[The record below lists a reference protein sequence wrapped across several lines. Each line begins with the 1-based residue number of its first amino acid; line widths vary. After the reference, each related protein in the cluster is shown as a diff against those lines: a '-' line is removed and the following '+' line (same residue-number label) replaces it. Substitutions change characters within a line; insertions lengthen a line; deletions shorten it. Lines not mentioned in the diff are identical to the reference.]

1 MHEIARWRVAC
12 SVLFLFSGI
21 DSTSGA
27 ERPVWAD
34 PHLPVADGLV
44 VWLDAAAQPAAASQQ
59 DDEEQPSDDAREHW
73 LDSSGHGRDLHQP
86 TPKARPALRRDG
98 DMAAIRF
105 DGRGAHFLRENLGV
119 ALNEATVFLV
129 AAPASNEGGF
139 RGLLSLHAEGE
150 DDFLSGLNVDQGAF
164 ASPSFQVVNV
174 EGAGFAG
181 MRNLRTDDSPFG
193 QWRRICVSIAASGAD
208 GDGVALFVDGQ
219 AEASRPRERA
229 MMKLDELIV
238 GARSYGG
245 TNEPRGFFQ
254 GEVAEVIIFDRA
266 LSNDERA
273 AVDEYLAA
281 KYRDAGPIPPPSDA
295 PEAGSIRRVASPPPL
310 QMFVPGF
317 SVRELPVELTN
328 INNVL
333 YRDDGV
339 LVALAYDGNVYL
351 LTDSDGDGLEDRW
364 TVFWESRGEL
374 RAPIG
379 MALTPPGYEYG
390 QGVAVAAKGKCVL
403 LLDRDG
409 DDRADEE
416 LVIADGWKELAH
428 GVDALGIAFDPRD
441 HAVHFGL
448 GVENFTDAY
457 LLGSGQESKF
467 HLDSERGTILRVAP
481 DLASREI
488 VATGIRFP
496 VAIRFNAA
504 GDLFCTDQEGAT
516 WLANGNP
523 FDELLHVQRG
533 RHYGFPP
540 RHPRHLPHVIDEP
553 SVFDYRP
560 QHQSTC
566 GLNFNEPAADGT
578 IFGPAWWKS
587 DALVAG
593 YSRGKLFRTKLAR
606 TPSGYV
612 AQTQVLAALSMLTAD
627 ACVAPDRS
635 LVAATHSG
643 LPDWGSGASGT
654 GKLYKVAF
662 TDADAAV
669 PSVVWA
675 ENPREVRIAFDRPV
689 DAETLKGLASRAA
702 IDGGE
707 AVAAGDRFE
716 NLRPPY
722 ALVEHQQNA
731 PRFPVEVQ
739 GVQLTPDRRTLILT
753 TAPHVASMTY
763 AVALPSVR
771 KGRRDGD
778 LEQLPDIDLQYDLCG
793 IEARWQ
799 PNAGDGPW
807 QGWLPHLDL
816 DASRAFT
823 AASAHHDPFWENFKA
838 PGTLL
843 LRTSLN
849 LRNMLHPA
857 VQPGSTIDHQWPQE
871 QVTLTF
877 TSNCP
882 VELTLD
888 GESTAATR
896 SGGAWTIERTI
907 AVDGDENLPLELR
920 LSSESSGD
928 SPTLTVHYHTSEDAR
943 PRPLALRRFLLP
955 WARGVAEAPT
965 MVDNREIPELQGGS
979 WLRGQREFFGAEAGC
994 SKCHATRGQG
1004 AAIGPDLS
1012 NLPKRDYASVL
1023 RDISQPSAAINP
1035 DHLTQIVVTTDGLVK
1050 TGTVRTDGDRLIISD
1065 AEGKESIVARDDVE
1079 QMQPSELSI
1088 MPEGIPKLLG
1098 PKRLRDL
1105 LTFLLVEPPHMPV
1118 YGELSPPPPRSSEEV
1133 QAVLN
1138 NAETTTLTRPLHIVL
1153 VTGPKDHGPGEHDY
1167 PAWQGVWKS
1176 LLEMADNVRVTTA
1189 NSWPTA
1195 DDLKSADAM
1204 VFYQQGSWTPERARD
1219 IDRFLRRGGGLVYIH
1234 YAVDGGGDPAGFA
1247 DRLGLAWQGLRS
1259 KFRHGPL
1266 EIDFTGS
1273 SNHPIARNFNRVRFV
1288 DESYWNLV
1296 GDPQRVNLLATGVEE
1311 GQPQPLFWTLEP
1323 EAGGRVFVSIPGHF
1337 SWTFDDPLFR
1347 ILLLRGIAWTMREP
1361 VDCFNELVL
1370 PGARVNFANQ

>member
-1 MHEIARWRVAC
+1 MHEIARWRIACFVLLFINGVARA
-12 SVLFLFSGI
+12 
-21 DSTSGA
+21 SGA
-27 ERPVWAD
+27 ERPTWAD
-34 PHLPVADGLV
+34 PNLPVADGLV
-44 VWLDAAAQPAAASQQ
+44 IWLDAVAQPAASNQQ
-59 DDEEQPSDDAREHW
+59 DDENPTGVDVREHW

-86 TPKARPALRRDG
+86 APNARPALRRDG
-98 DMAAIRF
+98 NLAAMRF
-105 DGRGAHFLRENLGV
+105 DGRGAHFFREAVDIVL
-119 ALNEATVFLV
+119 AEATVFLV

-139 RGLLSLHAEGE
+139 RGLLSLHADGA
-150 DDFLSGLNVDQGAF
+150 DDFLSGLNIDQGAY

-181 MRNLRTDDSPFG
+181 MQNLRTGDSPFG
-193 QWRRICVSIAASGAD
+193 QWRRVCVSIG
-208 GDGVALFVDGQ
+208 GDSMALFVDGR
-219 AEASRPRERA
+219 AEGSRRRERA
-229 MMKLDELIV
+229 TMTWDELLV

-245 TNEPRGFFQ
+245 ANQARGFFQ
-254 GEVAEVIIFDRA
+254 GEIAEVIIYDRA
-266 LSNDERA
+266 LSDGERT

-281 KYRDAGPIPPPSDA
+281 KYKDAGPVPPPDDA
-295 PEAGSIRRVASPPPL
+295 PQSGSIRRVASPPPL
-310 QMFVPGF
+310 QMLIPGF

-328 INNVL
+328 VNNVL
-333 YRDDGV
+333 YRDDGA

-351 LTDSDGDGLEDRW
+351 LTDSDGDGLEDRLSL
-364 TVFWESRGEL
+364 FWESHGEL

-379 MALTPPGYEYG
+379 MALTPPGYAHG

-441 HAVHFGL
+441 HAIYFGL

-457 LLGSGQESKF
+457 LLGGGQESKF
-467 HLDSERGTILRVAP
+467 HLDSERGAILRVAP
-481 DLASREI
+481 DLKSRE
-488 VATGIRFP
+488 VFATGIRFP

-523 FDELLHVQRG
+523 FDELLHVQQG

-566 GLNFNEPAADGT
+566 GLNFNEPTADGT
-578 IFGPAWWKS
+578 TFGPAWWKS
-587 DALVAG
+587 DAVVTG

-612 AQTQVLAALSMLTAD
+612 AQTQALAALSMLTAD
-627 ACVAPDRS
+627 ACVAPNGS
-635 LVAATHSG
+635 LVVATHSG
-643 LPDWGSGASGT
+643 LPDWGSGASGK

-662 TDADAAV
+662 SDVDAPV
-669 PSVVWA
+669 PSIVWA
-675 ENPREVRIAFDRPV
+675 ENSREVRIAFDRPV
-689 DAETLKGLASRAA
+689 DAEAFQGLVSRAA

-716 NLRPPY
+716 HLRPPY

-731 PRFPVEVQ
+731 PRFPVEIQ

-753 TAPHVASMTY
+753 TAPHVAAMSY
-763 AVALPSVR
+763 AIALPNVR
-771 KGRRDGD
+771 ASESDD
-778 LEQLPDIDLQYDLCG
+778 ELAQSPNIDLQYDLCG
-793 IEARWQ
+793 IEAVWQ
-799 PNAGDGPW
+799 PNEGGGEW
-807 QGWLPHLDL
+807 KGWLPHLDL
-816 DASRAFT
+816 DASRTFT
-823 AASAHHDPFWENFKA
+823 TASALHDQLWQDVRE
-838 PGTLL
+838 PGTLI

-849 LRNMLHPA
+849 LRNMLRPA
-857 VQPGSTIDHQWPQE
+857 VQPGSTIDYQWPQE
-871 QVTLTF
+871 QVTLTLASHCRF
-877 TSNCP
+877 EMTFK
-882 VELTLD
+882 
-888 GESTAATR
+888 GESIKATHQN
-896 SGGAWTIERTI
+896 GGWVVERTI
-907 AVDGDENLPLELR
+907 VVDGGENLPLELR
-920 LSSESSGD
+920 LSNESTAD
-928 SPTLTVHYHTSEDAR
+928 APTLTAHYHTNEDPR
-943 PRPLALRRFLLP
+943 PRPLALHRFLLP

-965 MVDNREIPELQGGS
+965 IVDNRHVPELQGGS
-979 WLRGQREFFGAEAGC
+979 WLRGQREFFGAQAGC
-994 SKCHATRGQG
+994 SKCHAIRGQG
-1004 AAIGPDLS
+1004 ASIGPDLS

-1035 DHLTQIVVTTDGLVK
+1035 DHLTQIVLTTDGLVR
-1050 TGTVRTDGDRLIISD
+1050 TGTVRTEGDRLIISD
-1065 AEGKESIVARDDVE
+1065 AEGKESIIARSDVE
-1079 QMQPSELSI
+1079 EMQPSELSI
-1088 MPEGIPKLLG
+1088 MPEGIPKSLG
-1098 PKRLRDL
+1098 PERLRDL

-1118 YGELSPPPPRSSEEV
+1118 YGELSPPPPRTIEDV
-1133 QAVLN
+1133 QAVLA
-1138 NAETTTLTRPLHIVL
+1138 NAEITTPTRPLHIVL

-1176 LLEMADNVRVTTA
+1176 LLEMSDSVRVTTA
-1189 NSWPTA
+1189 DPWPA
-1195 DDLKSADAM
+1195 AEDWKSADA
-1204 VFYQQGSWTPERARD
+1204 VIFYQQGAWTPERAAD
-1219 IDRFLRRGGGLVYIH
+1219 VDRFLRRGGGLVYIH
-1234 YAVDGGGDPAGFA
+1234 YAVDGGGDPKGFA

-1266 EIDFTGS
+1266 EIDFT
-1273 SNHPIARNFNRVRFV
+1273 SNRSHPISRNFNRTHFV

-1296 GDPQRVNLLATGVEE
+1296 GDPRRVNLLATGVEE
-1311 GQPQPLFWTLEP
+1311 GQSQPLFWTLEP
-1323 EAGGRVFVSIPGHF
+1323 DAGGRVFVSIPGHF

-1347 ILLLRGIAWTMREP
+1347 TLLLRGIAWTMREP

-1370 PGARVNFANQ
+1370 PGARVNFESQ